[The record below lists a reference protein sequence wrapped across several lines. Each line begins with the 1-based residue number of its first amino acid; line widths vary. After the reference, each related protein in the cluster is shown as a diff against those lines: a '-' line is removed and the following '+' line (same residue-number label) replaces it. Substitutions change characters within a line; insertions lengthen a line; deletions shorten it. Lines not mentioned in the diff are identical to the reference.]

1 MSEETAEYKKEEI
14 ERELKEFDFNKKL
27 KIELSELGKK
37 EYSNKVYE
45 LTGEFAPAQVD
56 KEGFTEISV
65 LNFMLILGNIVNKKG
80 IFKSQPLEI
89 D

>member
-1 MSEETAEYKKEEI
+1 MSEETAEYKKGEVQKDRI
-14 ERELKEFDFNKKL
+14 LKE
-27 KIELSELGKK
+27 
-37 EYSNKVYE
+37 VYE
-45 LTGEFAPAQVD
+45 LTGEFAPAQVNE
-56 KEGFTEISV
+56 EGFTEISV